1 MITPVTDGIEPL
13 LVSPHQ
19 DAHIH
24 SIHGQ
29 PHVKTRAR
37 LARSFRTVES
47 RRNRVIPLKLQ
58 ISFGTSRKF
67 SCQGMP
73 APIIRLVRASV
84 GSIFQCNQL
93 PGTFPNPVLL
103 FTETNHVEMK
113 FTAEKSPRI
122 NEERAEHP

>member
-1 MITPVTDGIEPL
+1 MITPVSTA
-13 LVSPHQ
+13 SNTSWSR
-19 DAHIH
+19 HIRTRHVH

-29 PHVKTRAR
+29 SHVKTRAW
-37 LARSFRTVES
+37 LAQSFRTVES
-47 RRNRVIPLKLQ
+47 RRNRVSPLKLQ

-113 FTAEKSPRI
+113 FTAGKSPRI